1 MPNGCFVT
9 VQKMAEVCYHLD
21 LEVYK
26 HSGGASKDGL
36 RPLRWEHHHASST
49 LTPPALGRTCHSSAL
64 SGSVLFVVAVTM
76 R

>member
-1 MPNGCFVT
+1 MDAMSCDVYEDGRGL
-9 VQKMAEVCYHLD
+9 LD

-26 HSGGASKDGL
+26 HSGVASKDYL
-36 RPLRWEHHHASST
+36 RPFRLEHSHASST